1 MKIHDHHLT
10 PESQDEKIQVERS
23 PNHGGKFVAGKL
35 DTIVIH
41 YTAGRSAKSAVKT
54 LMREGSGV
62 SAHLVMARDGEIY
75 QLVPFD
81 TVAWHAGESSYAGR
95 VGLNKYSIGI
105 EIDNAGPLTRTG
117 DGNFAAWFGGSY
129 PAADAIEGVHR
140 NEHVTRFWHRYS
152 EIQIEQV
159 EEICALLIAQYGIT
173 TIVGHEEIAP
183 GRKNDPGPAFP
194 LDKLRTRLLIEKR
207 SADTG
212 PAQPVAA
219 PAVAPWVAPVPAPP
233 VTFSQPPAHAR
244 GGMVIAEKLNVRR
257 DAHPMAAAVS
267 APLLRGTMVTIDLQ
281 QNGWNRIVRPVTGW
295 VKSEFVQLVT

>member
-1 MKIHDHHLT
+1 MKIHDHHLV
-10 PESQDEKIQVERS
+10 PDGQDANIQVERS
-23 PNHGGKFVAGKL
+23 PNHGGKFPANQP

-62 SAHLVMARDGEIY
+62 SAHLVMAREGEIY

-81 TVAWHAGESSYAGR
+81 TVAWHAGPSTWAGR
-95 VGLNKYSIGI
+95 TGLNKYSIGI

-129 PAADAIEGVHR
+129 AAADAIEGVHR
-140 NEHVTRFWHRYS
+140 NERVSRFWHRYS

-159 EEICALLIAQYGIT
+159 EEICALLIARYGIT

-194 LDKLRTRLLIEKR
+194 LDKLRTRLLLEKR
-207 SADTG
+207 SADDG
-212 PAQPVAA
+212 APQ
-219 PAVAPWVAPVPAPP
+219 PAVVVPAPAALP
-233 VTFSQPPAHAR
+233 IAAAIATPPRPR
-244 GGMVIAEKLNVRR
+244 GGMVIAAKLNVRR
-257 DAHPMAAAVS
+257 EAHPAAAAVS
-267 APLLRGTMVTIDLQ
+267 APLPRGTMVTIDQ
-281 QNGWNRIVRPVTGW
+281 QLDGWNRIVRPVTGW